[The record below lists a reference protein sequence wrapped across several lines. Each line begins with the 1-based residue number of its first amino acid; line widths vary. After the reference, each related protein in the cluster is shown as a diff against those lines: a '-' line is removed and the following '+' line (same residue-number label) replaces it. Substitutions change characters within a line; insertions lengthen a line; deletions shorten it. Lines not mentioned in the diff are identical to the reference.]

1 MKNND
6 HPYPYFNMV
15 EKMTRFGCGA
25 IHRYIIDRGAG
36 GGVGGGWYFI
46 LSKIVV
52 GIFFYWYSHK

>member
-25 IHRYIIDRGAG
+25 IHRYIID
-36 GGVGGGWYFI
+36 
-46 LSKIVV
+46 LIVTV
-52 GIFFYWYSHK
+52 QDCSRDLFFYWYSHK